1 MGCET
6 SWLSS
11 AHLPLAALAL
21 RRPYRRWRLPVCS
34 AGETPYAPVPK
45 DRRWYNPERRRRLYN
60 LKPVRRWI
68 EAEDLSLSDSTD
80 SRNDRFV
87 LVSYNILADKNASH
101 HRDLYWKIPFDVM
114 KWDSRKGLIF
124 QEICRWNADIVCLQA
139 IDRYEDILMNMKKKG
154 YAGSYKGRTGL
165 AKDGCA
171 IFWKVK
177 RFRLLE
183 EDYIEFS
190 AFGLRDNVAQLFVF
204 EKREADPRRLVVGN
218 IHVLFNPKR
227 GDIKLGQ
234 VRLLLS
240 KVNALSEKWDNI
252 PVVLAGDFNSTP
264 ESAIYEFLSTSEL
277 DIAAHDRRYIFGQD
291 RCEFALYDLP
301 SFLKFHW
308 TDEELKNATG
318 QSKCTKLEHPL
329 KLHSAYASV
338 KGNARTRG
346 RHGEPLATTYHSKFL
361 GTVDYIWYSTGL
373 ACTRVL
379 DTISIDILRKLGGL
393 PSKEMGSDH
402 IALLSEFIFKECRD
416 LELQGPA
423 NSSTEE
429 DTTH

>member
-11 AHLPLAALAL
+11 AHTPLAALAL
-21 RRPYRRWRLPVCS
+21 HRPCRRWRLPAYS
-34 AGETPYAPVPK
+34 AGETPEAPAPK
-45 DRRWYNPERRRRLYN
+45 DRRWYNPERRRRLYT

-68 EAEDLSLSDSTD
+68 EAEDLSLSN

-124 QEICRWNADIVCLQA
+124 QEICRWNADIVCLQEV
-139 IDRYEDILMNMKKKG
+139 DRYGDILMNMKKKG
-154 YAGSYKGRTGL
+154 YAGSYKGRMGV

-190 AFGLRDNVAQLFVF
+190 AFGLRNNVAQLFVF
-204 EKREADPRRLVVGN
+204 EKCEADPRRLVVGN

-240 KVNALSEKWDNI
+240 KAKALSEKWDNI

-277 DIAAHDRRYIFGQD
+277 DIATRDRRYIFVQD
-291 RCEFALYDLP
+291 RWEFALYDLP

-308 TDEELKNATG
+308 TDEELKNITG

-346 RHGEPLATTYHSKFL
+346 PHGEPLATTHHSKFL

-379 DTISIDILRKLGGL
+379 DTFSVDILRKLGGL
-393 PSKEMGSDH
+393 PTKV
-402 IALLSEFIFKECRD
+402 LFIY
-416 LELQGPA
+416 
-423 NSSTEE
+423 
-429 DTTH
+429 